1 MMKHPTRKK
10 GDARRQRQ
18 RLLLLHFNFSVWRS
32 EKLRPFETALGWAEI
47 YYKRAKDPDARTL
60 AHQRL
65 NQALTAALVARAKY
79 NLGLYVEEELK
90 GCRS

>member
-1 MMKHPTRKK
+1 MKHPTRKK

-18 RLLLLHFNFSVWRS
+18 RLLLLHFNFHVWKA
-32 EKLRPFETALGWAEI
+32 EKTRDFERALLEAQVQYQTATN
-47 YYKRAKDPDARTL
+47 PDAKTR

-79 NLGLYVEEELK
+79 NLGLYV
-90 GCRS
+90 